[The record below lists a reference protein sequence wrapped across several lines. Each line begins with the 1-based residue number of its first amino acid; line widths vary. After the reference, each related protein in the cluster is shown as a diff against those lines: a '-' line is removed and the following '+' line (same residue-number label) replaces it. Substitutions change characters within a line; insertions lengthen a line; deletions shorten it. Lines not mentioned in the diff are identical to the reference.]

1 MKQFQQILRKELT
14 KETPDIPQLK
24 NSLVTTIEFS
34 EHCDD
39 PLEQPLWILIINIV
53 AMDLL
58 RLGFFLMRM
67 EYVFFE
73 QEKCADFYKYTFSLL
88 KIEEKVYLFK
98 SAHFSQL

>member
-1 MKQFQQILRKELT
+1 MSDLVDHFVQKGQCIEDQQKQTTLFDMKQFQQILRKELT

-39 PLEQPLWILIINIV
+39 PLVQPLWILIINIV
-53 AMDLL
+53 AMDLS

-73 QEKCADFYKYTFSLL
+73 HEK
-88 KIEEKVYLFK
+88 
-98 SAHFSQL
+98 